1 MIDEDRSYLL
11 RPRTATLPM
20 LRWSHDRHRN
30 IRWPTFPALS
40 RPQARWLVARTT
52 RENYLTAVMATTM
65 LCPGCSGAAASMQQ
79 NTNEQTPQ
87 LAKHP
92 ICRRPQRGSLRSFR
106 ASYQPRG

>member
-40 RPQARWLVARTT
+40 RPQARWLV
-52 RENYLTAVMATTM
+52 
-65 LCPGCSGAAASMQQ
+65 
-79 NTNEQTPQ
+79 
-87 LAKHP
+87 
-92 ICRRPQRGSLRSFR
+92 
-106 ASYQPRG
+106 